1 MQEEKTTV
9 EPELEQ
15 PKEVE
20 LEQAKG
26 IELEGVREKEI
37 TKEEL
42 MKRLDEKSEE
52 AATNY
57 DRWLRVSAELE
68 NYKKRVEKEKA
79 EFLKYAHESLIKELL
94 PIVDNLERAIEHART
109 EKASKALL
117 EGIEMVLKSFN
128 DCLGKFKV
136 KPIKAIG
143 AKFDP
148 NLHEAVRVEEN
159 TEEEENTILSEL
171 QKGYMLNDRVIRPA
185 IVVVSKQPELAEEEK
200 LQTEK

>member
-1 MQEEKTTV
+1 MQEEKLTS
-9 EPELEQ
+9 ESELEQ

-20 LEQAKG
+20 LE
-26 IELEGVREKEI
+26 GVKEEEI

-68 NYKKRVEKEKA
+68 NYKKRVEKERA

-109 EKASKALL
+109 KKASNALV

-128 DCLGKFKV
+128 DCLGRFKV
-136 KPIKAIG
+136 KPVKAIG

-159 TEEEENTILSEL
+159 AEEEENTILSEL
-171 QKGYMLNDRVIRPA
+171 QKGYILNDRVVRPA
-185 IVVVSKQPELAEEEK
+185 MVVVSKQPERAEEEK
-200 LQTEK
+200 VQTER

>member
-1 MQEEKTTV
+1 MQEEKLTS
-9 EPELEQ
+9 ESELEQ

-20 LEQAKG
+20 LE
-26 IELEGVREKEI
+26 GVKEEEI

-57 DRWLRVSAELE
+57 DRWLRMSAELE

-109 EKASKALL
+109 KKASNALV

-136 KPIKAIG
+136 KPVKAIG

-159 TEEEENTILSEL
+159 AEEEENTILSEL
-171 QKGYMLNDRVIRPA
+171 QKGYILNDRVVRPA
-185 IVVVSKQPELAEEEK
+185 MVVVSKQPERAEEEK
-200 LQTEK
+200 VQTER

>member
-1 MQEEKTTV
+1 MQEEKLTS
-9 EPELEQ
+9 ESELEQ

-20 LEQAKG
+20 LE
-26 IELEGVREKEI
+26 GVKEEEI

-42 MKRLDEKSEE
+42 IKRLDEKSEE

-57 DRWLRVSAELE
+57 DRWLRVSAELD

-94 PIVDNLERAIEHART
+94 PIVDNLERAIEHARAR
-109 EKASKALL
+109 KASNALV

-128 DCLGKFKV
+128 DCLGRFKV

-148 NLHEAVRVEEN
+148 NLHEAVTVKEN
-159 TEEEENTILSEL
+159 PEEEENTILSEL
-171 QKGYMLNDRVIRPA
+171 QKGYMLKDRVIRPA
-185 IVVVSKQPELAEEEK
+185 MVVVSRQPERAEGEEK

>member
-1 MQEEKTTV
+1 MQEEKLTSKS
-9 EPELEQ
+9 ELEQ

-20 LEQAKG
+20 LE
-26 IELEGVREKEI
+26 GVKEKEI

-68 NYKKRVEKEKA
+68 NYKKRVEKERS
-79 EFLKYAHESLIKELL
+79 EFLKYAHESLIKELF

-109 EKASKALL
+109 KNASNALV

>member
-1 MQEEKTTV
+1 MQEEKLTS
-9 EPELEQ
+9 ESELEQ

-20 LEQAKG
+20 LEG
-26 IELEGVREKEI
+26 IKEEEI

-57 DRWLRVSAELE
+57 DRWLRISAELE
-68 NYKKRVEKEKA
+68 NYKKRVEKERSK
-79 EFLKYAHESLIKELL
+79 FLKYAHESLIKELL

-109 EKASKALL
+109 KKASNALV

-128 DCLGKFKV
+128 DCLGRFKV
-136 KPIKAIG
+136 KPVKAIG

-159 TEEEENTILSEL
+159 AEEEENTILSEL
-171 QKGYMLNDRVIRPA
+171 QKGYILNDRVVRPA
-185 IVVVSKQPELAEEEK
+185 MVVVSKQPERAEEEK
-200 LQTEK
+200 VQTER

>member
-1 MQEEKTTV
+1 VQEEKLTS
-9 EPELEQ
+9 ESELEQ

-26 IELEGVREKEI
+26 VELEGVKEEEI

-42 MKRLDEKSEE
+42 IKRLDEKSEE

-68 NYKKRVEKEKA
+68 NYKKRVEKERA

-109 EKASKALL
+109 KKASNALV

-128 DCLGKFKV
+128 DCLGRFKV
-136 KPIKAIG
+136 KPVKAIG

-159 TEEEENTILSEL
+159 AEEEENTILSEL
-171 QKGYMLNDRVIRPA
+171 QKGYILNDRVVRPA
-185 IVVVSKQPELAEEEK
+185 MVVVSKQPERAEEEK
-200 LQTEK
+200 VQTER

>member
-1 MQEEKTTV
+1 MQEEKVTS
-9 EPELEQ
+9 ESELEQ

-20 LEQAKG
+20 PEQPKG
-26 IELEGVREKEI
+26 VELEGTKEEEI

-42 MKRLDEKSEE
+42 MKRLNEKSEE
-52 AATNY
+52 AAINY

-68 NYKKRVEKEKA
+68 NYKKRVEREKA

-94 PIVDNLERAIEHART
+94 PIVDNLERAIDHART
-109 EKASKALL
+109 KKASKAFV

-148 NLHEAVRVEEN
+148 NLHEAVTVEEKAD
-159 TEEEENTILSEL
+159 EEENTILSEL

-185 IVVVSKQPELAEEEK
+185 MVVVSRRPERAEGEEK
-200 LQTEK
+200 ITN